1 MATTWKLRDYLHERR
16 IKPAALAKKMNG
28 KMSRTA
34 IYGLVQLEQ
43 PKAVYLETLNAVL
56 PALRELTGEKVAV
69 DDLITYEPDPVETS
83 DVDIDTVS
91 AMWLNAPLT
100 PPLDPVRWGPGGE
113 PKGHPVEFVPG
124 EGLYIYE
131 DEEV

>member
-16 IKPAALAKKMNG
+16 IKPAALAKKMDG

-34 IYGLVQLEQ
+34 VYGLVQLEQ

-56 PALRELTGEKVAV
+56 PALRELTGEEVEV
-69 DDLITYEPDPVETS
+69 DDLITYEPDPAETP
-83 DVDIDTVS
+83 DIEDESALWLDTALTS
-91 AMWLNAPLT
+91 PLE
-100 PPLDPVRWGPGGE
+100 PFEWGPEGK
-113 PKGHPVEFVPG
+113 PKGQPVEFVPG

-131 DEEV
+131 DSEA